1 MSTLRHSL
9 TDLLATLRAIHW
21 HSWVTHWKAKGGD
34 SYSDHLLFQRI
45 YSGDGGGPKIDD
57 QIDGLGE
64 RMIALFGNDS
74 VDGIEVAKRAT
85 KIHQGVKGL
94 GMVAGALELE
104 KEALSRATRVADLV
118 AKGPPA
124 LRVGLDNFVRELAD
138 ARSTVIYLLKQRLKG
153 GAMDNYGA
161 FDSGEFSPYVSAL
174 FPVVLSAGVG
184 VILGSVLKQF
194 SPEEGALVGT
204 TLGVLWSME
213 QMNKQDEAAEVELE
227 IVEVYDTA
235 VPNNV
240 VNIADYRGATFE
252 PALGAAEVSAEA
264 ASSSRT
270 VIIGAIALFAAF
282 HLYERFSGQRLTAF

>member
-1 MSTLRHSL
+1 VSTLRHSL

-153 GAMDNYGA
+153 GAMDSYGA
-161 FDSGEFSPYVSAL
+161 FDSGASPYTSAI
-174 FPVVLSAGVG
+174 FPVVISAGAGGIAASALKRDPKDG
-184 VILGSVLKQF
+184 V
-194 SPEEGALVGT
+194 LVGAAV
-204 TLGVLWSME
+204 GVLWSMM
-213 QMNKQDEAAEVELE
+213 QMKKQDEAAEVELE
-227 IVEVYDTA
+227 IVEVSDTA

-240 VNIADYRGATFE
+240 VNIADYRGVTFE
-252 PALGAAEVSAEA
+252 PALGAADISGEADSA
-264 ASSSRT
+264 SRS
-270 VIIGAIALFAAF
+270 VIVGAVALFAAF
-282 HLYERFSGQRLTAF
+282 HLYERFSGQRLSLS